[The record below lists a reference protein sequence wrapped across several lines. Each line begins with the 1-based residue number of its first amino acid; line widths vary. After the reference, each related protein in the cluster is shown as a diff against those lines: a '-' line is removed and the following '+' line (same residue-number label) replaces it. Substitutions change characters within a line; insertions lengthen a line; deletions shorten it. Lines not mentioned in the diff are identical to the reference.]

1 MTRGKE
7 AMTMSI
13 VVAYDSVFGNT
24 EEIAKAVAGAL
35 PADVIV
41 AKADRVDAA
50 MLAQATVLV
59 IGSPTHGGRP
69 TEAVKGLL
77 GRVNDQDKA
86 KGLKVASF
94 DTRIPGRF
102 PKIFGYAADRIA
114 ADLTAKGAV
123 MVLPPEPFYVKGRN
137 GPLKDGE
144 LEHAAEWARKLIQ

>member
-1 MTRGKE
+1 MG
-7 AMTMSI
+7 I

-24 EEIAKAVAGAL
+24 EQIAKAIGSAL
-35 PADVIV
+35 PAGARV
-41 AKADRVDAA
+41 ARADQIDEEA
-50 MLAQATVLV
+50 LGQATVLV
-59 IGSPTHGGRP
+59 VGSPTHGGRP
-69 TEAVKGLL
+69 TEPVKNLL
-77 GRVNDQDKA
+77 DRIPGGAA

-94 DTRIPGRF
+94 DTRVPGRF

>member
-1 MTRGKE
+1 MKMG
-7 AMTMSI
+7 I
-13 VVAYDSVFGNT
+13 VVAYDSVYGNT
-24 EEIAKAVAGAL
+24 EEVAKAIGGAL
-35 PADVIV
+35 PTDTMV

-50 MLAQATVLV
+50 ALGQATVLV

-77 GRVNDQDKA
+77 GRITEGKA
-86 KGLKVASF
+86 NGLKVATF

-123 MVLPPEPFYVKGRN
+123 MLAPPEPFYVKGRN

-144 LEHAAEWARKLIQ
+144 LEHAAQWAKKLSQ

>member
-1 MTRGKE
+1 MKMG
-7 AMTMSI
+7 I

-24 EEIAKAVAGAL
+24 EQVAKAIGGAL
-35 PADVIV
+35 PADTMV
-41 AKADRVDAA
+41 AKADHVDAA
-50 MLAQATVLV
+50 ALAQATVLV
-59 IGSPTHGGRP
+59 VGSPTHGGRP

-77 GRVNDQDKA
+77 GRIPEGKT
-86 KGLKVASF
+86 KGLKVAAF

-123 MVLPPEPFYVKGRN
+123 MLVPPEPFYVKGRN

-144 LEHAAEWARKLIQ
+144 LEHAAQWAKKISQ

>member
-1 MTRGKE
+1 MG
-7 AMTMSI
+7 I

-24 EEIAKAVAGAL
+24 EKVARAIGGAL
-35 PADVIV
+35 PSDTKVASADQ
-41 AKADRVDAA
+41 VDAA
-50 MLAQATVLV
+50 MLGQATVLV
-59 IGSPTHGGRP
+59 VGSPTHGGRP
-69 TEAVKGLL
+69 TEPVKNLL
-77 GRVNDQDKA
+77 DRIPGAAA